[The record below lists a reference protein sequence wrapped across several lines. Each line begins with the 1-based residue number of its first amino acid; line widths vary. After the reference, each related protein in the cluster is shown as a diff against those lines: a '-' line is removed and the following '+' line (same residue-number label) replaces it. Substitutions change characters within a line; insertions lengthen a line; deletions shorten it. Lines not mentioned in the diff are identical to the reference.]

1 VTRAAAATVAFAAFA
16 ALAGCVVQDPPR
28 TAMCFRDGECDPG
41 EVCGDDH
48 ICYGNPPAT
57 VFLAELTP
65 PLGRT
70 DLAPTELPFEVT
82 SQGDF
87 VAAFAPSIA
96 VSGRVVLASDPATTV
111 AAHLVFRR
119 PSRIKGAPDYVVSG
133 DSSAGVADP
142 TAPSF
147 ATRLVPVLPGESYSV
162 TIYPDDTRDPDGP
175 EAETLAQKAP
185 PYRQI
190 GFAFDGD
197 ATDLVFPLAAATKKI
212 TGRVVDSTLAHP
224 QANLDV
230 RAYGRFGPLDPV
242 EVASSRG
249 VTAAAGGGQSQNAP
263 GSFTIYV
270 PSAWEDDFE
279 VRITPRA
286 DNPQPTI
293 VLKHVR
299 LPDGQAELALGDIA
313 LPAFPAATT
322 YQVPVQ
328 GEAPEGG
335 LEPAVG
341 ARISLRTVL
350 FEDDARVVFYQAQG
364 AADDHGLAQV
374 PLIPAAA
381 GENRIYRYDV
391 APVANT
397 PHRSIW
403 GEMLAVGPAGG
414 VLAQGATLGARVLL
428 SGQLRDS
435 LGIALPDVG
444 VQVQPSVRFTYELL
458 AATTPFDVSTVAF
471 PSTTTSKDGRFSIWV
486 DPEVVSVQAGYVLE
500 FVPPA
505 DSLQPLWTSSGET
518 RVAPDPSGGQGLGD
532 IWLPDPAYVR
542 GTVATSG
549 RDPVPGAEIRLYE
562 AGDDATACAEAQ
574 IKCVAP
580 AILRAQGTT
589 NDQGGVRLVL
599 PRP

>member
-1 VTRAAAATVAFAAFA
+1 VSVTRSSTLALVALA
-16 ALAGCVVQDPPR
+16 ALAGCVVQDPSR
-28 TAMCFRDGECDPG
+28 TAMCFRDEECDPG

-57 VFLAELTP
+57 MFLAELTP

-87 VAAFAPSIA
+87 IAAFAPSIA
-96 VSGRVVLASDPATTV
+96 VSGRVVLSSDPGTTV

-119 PSRIKGAPDYVVSG
+119 PSRIKGAPDYVVSV
-133 DSSAGVADP
+133 DSTAGVADAA
-142 TAPSF
+142 APSF
-147 ATRLVPVLPGESYSV
+147 TTRLVPVLPGESYSV
-162 TIYPDDTRDPDGP
+162 TIYPDDTHDPDSP
-175 EAETLAQKAP
+175 DAETLAQKAP

-224 QANLDV
+224 QADLDV
-230 RAYGRFGPLDPV
+230 RAYGRFGPLDPI

-249 VTAAAGGGQSQNAP
+249 VTAAGGNAP

-293 VLKHVR
+293 VLKHVL

-313 LPAFPAATT
+313 LPSFPAPTT
-322 YQVPVQ
+322 YQIPVQ

-335 LEPAVG
+335 LEAAVG

-350 FEDDARVVFYQAQG
+350 FEDDSRVVYYEAEG
-364 AADDHGLAQV
+364 AADERGLAQV
-374 PLIPAAA
+374 ALIPAAA
-381 GENRIYRYDV
+381 GDNRIYRYDV

-414 VLAQGATLGARVLL
+414 VLAQGATLGARVLM
-428 SGQLRDS
+428 SGQLLDS
-435 LGIALPDVG
+435 LGVALPDVG
-444 VQVQPSVRFTYELL
+444 VQVAPSVRFTYELL

-471 PSTTTSKDGRFSIWV
+471 PSTTTSKDGRFSLWV
-486 DPEVVSVQAGYVLE
+486 DPEVVGVQAGYVLE

-505 DSLQPLWTSSGET
+505 DSLQPLWTSTGET
-518 RVAPDPSGGQGLGD
+518 RVAPDPSGGQVLGD

-542 GTVATSG
+542 GTLATPTS
-549 RDPVPGAEIRLYE
+549 DPVPGAEIRLYE
-562 AGDDATACAEAQ
+562 VIDDATACAKVSPKVCQ
-574 IKCVAP
+574 AP
-580 AILRAQGTT
+580 AILRAQGTS
-589 NDQGGVRLVL
+589 NEQGGVRLVL

>member
-1 VTRAAAATVAFAAFA
+1 VTRSSTLALVALA
-16 ALAGCVVQDPPR
+16 ALAGCVVQDPSR
-28 TAMCFRDGECDPG
+28 TAMCFRDEECDPG

-57 VFLAELTP
+57 MFLAELTP

-87 VAAFAPSIA
+87 IAAFAPSIA
-96 VSGRVVLASDPATTV
+96 VSGRVVLSSDPGTTV

-119 PSRIKGAPDYVVSG
+119 PSRIKGAPDYVVSV
-133 DSSAGVADP
+133 DSTAGVADAA
-142 TAPSF
+142 APSF
-147 ATRLVPVLPGESYSV
+147 TTRLVPVLPGESYSV
-162 TIYPDDTRDPDGP
+162 TIYPDDTHDPDSP
-175 EAETLAQKAP
+175 DAETLAQKAP

-224 QANLDV
+224 QADLDV
-230 RAYGRFGPLDPV
+230 RAYGRFGPLDPI

-249 VTAAAGGGQSQNAP
+249 VTAAGGNAP

-293 VLKHVR
+293 VLKHVL

-313 LPAFPAATT
+313 LPSFPAPTT
-322 YQVPVQ
+322 YQIPVQ

-335 LEPAVG
+335 LEAAVG

-350 FEDDARVVFYQAQG
+350 FEDDSRVVYYEAEG
-364 AADDHGLAQV
+364 AADERGLAQV
-374 PLIPAAA
+374 ALIPAAA
-381 GENRIYRYDV
+381 GDNRIYRYDV

-414 VLAQGATLGARVLL
+414 VLAQGATLGARVLM
-428 SGQLRDS
+428 SGQLLDS
-435 LGIALPDVG
+435 LGVALPDVG
-444 VQVQPSVRFTYELL
+444 VQVAPSVRFTYELL

-471 PSTTTSKDGRFSIWV
+471 PSTTTSKDGRFSLWV
-486 DPEVVSVQAGYVLE
+486 DPEVVGVQAGYVLE

-505 DSLQPLWTSSGET
+505 DSLQPLWTSTGET
-518 RVAPDPSGGQGLGD
+518 RVAPDPSGGQVLGD

-542 GTVATSG
+542 GTLATPTS
-549 RDPVPGAEIRLYE
+549 DPVPGAEIRLYE
-562 AGDDATACAEAQ
+562 VIDDATACAKVSPKVCQ
-574 IKCVAP
+574 AP
-580 AILRAQGTT
+580 AILRAQGTS
-589 NDQGGVRLVL
+589 NEQGGVRLVL